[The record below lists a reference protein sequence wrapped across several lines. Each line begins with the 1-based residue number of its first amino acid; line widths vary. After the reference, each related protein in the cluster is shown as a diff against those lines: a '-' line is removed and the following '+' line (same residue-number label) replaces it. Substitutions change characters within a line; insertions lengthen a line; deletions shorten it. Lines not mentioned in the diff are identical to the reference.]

1 MAPKM
6 SSKKRRVALALCCCL
21 SSASAFVP
29 APTTTITASRR
40 RPRSGSVAE
49 IETHLHVSTSYLFGT
64 GTGTGTGTSATTT
77 NGQPYLPQVN
87 HRHSAKDWIHN
98 VASLPH
104 SSILRDIRDPV
115 LAVVSWS
122 TLVSVV
128 HRLLMTSTN
137 PVWGGLGGQMQVGAT
152 AHSFLVS
159 SLGLLLVFRTN
170 SAYQRFAEGRRIW
183 ERILSESR
191 NLSRMMNLY
200 QKEIGDDRRSR
211 ITQLLAAFPYL
222 LRHHIRPKCLECDG
236 KNIPKENRI
245 LLPEPLVEPVET
257 RHDGDETNGGS
268 TKVEILQGGLTSE
281 CWVDKTTLPWSLF
294 PDAALAKVA
303 GAKNRPLWTCDRLG
317 REIASV
323 AYSDNWTSRERLT
336 MLSKVEKLS
345 NAIGECERIH
355 QTAVPLNYA
364 RHSLRSLTLWLFTLP
379 FALIRDYGL
388 MTGPIMGATAW
399 LLFGVYQIGHSIED
413 PFQGT
418 LRLSVLCE
426 AIRKDV
432 MNASKDD
439 RGSAY
444 ATDDDDITDEDWTSV
459 TGVEPSITNDKSL
472 KFESDD
478 ILFEQAK
485 IGESKENRVVLN
497 TSELMNQ
504 TVDAWMP

>member
-1 MAPKM
+1 MSPKM
-6 SSKKRRVALALCCCL
+6 SSKRRAALALCCCL
-21 SSASAFVP
+21 SSASAF
-29 APTTTITASRR
+29 APTSTTTAAPSSSIVTSRR
-40 RPRSGSVAE
+40 RPRSGGSGAQ
-49 IETHLHVSTSYLFGT
+49 TQLHVSASYLFG
-64 GTGTGTGTSATTT
+64 ATTGGT
-77 NGQPYLPQVN
+77 TTTDGQSYLPQVN

-104 SSILRDIRDPV
+104 SSILRDIRAPV
-115 LAVVSWS
+115 LAVLAWS
-122 TLVSVV
+122 TVVSVV
-128 HRLLMTSTN
+128 HRLLLTSTN
-137 PVWGGLGGQMQVGAT
+137 PVWAGLGANLQVGPT

-200 QKEIGDDRRSR
+200 RRDIGDDRRSR
-211 ITQLLAAFPYL
+211 MTQLLAAFPYL
-222 LRHHIRPKCLECDG
+222 LRHHIRPKCLECNG

-245 LLPEPLVEPVET
+245 LLPEPLIEPVET
-257 RHDGDETNGGS
+257 RHDNDKTNGGS
-268 TKVEILQGGLTSE
+268 TDPKVLQGGLTSE
-281 CWVDKTTLPWSLF
+281 CWVDKRSLPWSLF
-294 PDAALAKVA
+294 PDTALAKVA
-303 GAKNRPLWTCDRLG
+303 TAKNRPLWTCDRLG
-317 REIASV
+317 RELASV

-364 RHSLRSLTLWLFTLP
+364 RHSLRSLTMWLFTLP

-388 MTGPIMGATAW
+388 MTGPIMGGTAW

-432 MNASKDD
+432 MTAGKDD
-439 RGSAY
+439 RDAAY
-444 ATDDDDITDEDWTSV
+444 AANDDDIANEDWTSV
-459 TGVEPSITNDKSL
+459 TGVKSSITSDKSL

-497 TSELMNQ
+497 TPGLMNQ
-504 TVDAWMP
+504 TVDSWMP

>member
-49 IETHLHVSTSYLFGT
+49 IETDLHVSTSYLFGT

-170 SAYQRFAEGRRIW
+170 SAYQRFAVSTNMLGQI
-183 ERILSESR
+183 
-191 NLSRMMNLY
+191 
-200 QKEIGDDRRSR
+200 Q
-211 ITQLLAAFPYL
+211 Q
-222 LRHHIRPKCLECDG
+222 IRC
-236 KNIPKENRI
+236 
-245 LLPEPLVEPVET
+245 
-257 RHDGDETNGGS
+257 
-268 TKVEILQGGLTSE
+268 
-281 CWVDKTTLPWSLF
+281 
-294 PDAALAKVA
+294 
-303 GAKNRPLWTCDRLG
+303 
-317 REIASV
+317 
-323 AYSDNWTSRERLT
+323 
-336 MLSKVEKLS
+336 
-345 NAIGECERIH
+345 
-355 QTAVPLNYA
+355 
-364 RHSLRSLTLWLFTLP
+364 
-379 FALIRDYGL
+379 
-388 MTGPIMGATAW
+388 
-399 LLFGVYQIGHSIED
+399 
-413 PFQGT
+413 
-418 LRLSVLCE
+418 
-426 AIRKDV
+426 
-432 MNASKDD
+432 
-439 RGSAY
+439 
-444 ATDDDDITDEDWTSV
+444 
-459 TGVEPSITNDKSL
+459 PSIHPHWRQKIHFCFGYDLQIQQIRFSSQSFWLNSCHRTQYYPLYRRDD
-472 KFESDD
+472 ES
-478 ILFEQAK
+478 
-485 IGESKENRVVLN
+485 G
-497 TSELMNQ
+497 SEYCPR
-504 TVDAWMP
+504 AEIYRG